1 MNRRTWTGWILLA
14 ALVLVAAGA
23 LALVN
28 ALTNRPPEEQS
39 LASARENLTV
49 LFPEADPDGK
59 GFVAISLPQDSPL
72 DFACQVR
79 RGDAL
84 LGYGAAA
91 TVRGYAG
98 PVQTTV
104 GLEPDGKLKG
114 IIVGGEGFAETQGL
128 GTKVQDEEFRG
139 QFQGKV
145 PPLALG
151 EDIQAVSGATITSRA
166 VLDGVNRAAEA
177 LWQTVGS
184 PVPQEALP
192 PRTASASVM
201 GYAGPVLVQVALDEA
216 GAITALQVG
225 KARFLETEGIGSK
238 VKEEAFTS
246 LFVGKKPPL
255 ALGKDIDAIAGATVS
270 SQAVLEAVNAAVAF
284 LNE

>member
-1 MNRRTWTGWILLA
+1 MTRRTWTGWILLA

-28 ALTNRPPEEQS
+28 ALMDKPAGEQS
-39 LASARENLTV
+39 LATAREDLMA
-49 LFPEADPDGK
+49 LFPEADEGGK
-59 GFVAISLPQDSPL
+59 GFAAIALPQDSPL

-98 PVQTTV
+98 PVRTTV
-104 GLEPDGKLKG
+104 GLEADGRLRG
-114 IIVGGEGFAETQGL
+114 IVVGGEGFAETQGL
-128 GTKVQDEEFRG
+128 GTQVQEQDFRG
-139 QFQGKV
+139 QFQGKT

-151 EDIQAVSGATITSRA
+151 EEVLAISAATITSRA

-177 LWQTVGS
+177 LWQVMGV
-184 PVPQEALP
+184 PVPQAGEPA
-192 PRTASASVM
+192 RTVSASVL
-201 GYAGPVLVQVALDEA
+201 GYAGPVLAQVAMDEA
-216 GAITALQVG
+216 RAITALAVG
-225 KARFLETEGIGSK
+225 QARFLETDGIGSK
-238 VKEEAFTS
+238 VREEVFTGQF
-246 LFVGKKPPL
+246 LGKKPPL
-255 ALGKDIDAIAGATVS
+255 ALGTDIDAIAGATVS
-270 SQAVLEAVNAAVAF
+270 SQAVVEAVNAAVAF